1 MKKLINSFVAMTKDE
16 SGAAMPE
23 YALLLGLIAAIAIGT
38 LSSMGTNINSIFTN
52 VNSKLAS
59 AASSR

>member
-1 MKKLINSFVAMTKDE
+1 MKKLINSFVVMTKDE

-38 LSSMGTNINSIFTN
+38 LSSMGTNINTIFSKTN
-52 VNSKLAS
+52 SALAS
-59 AASSR
+59 AASR